1 MNKLISKELIDVLV
15 QKPMKKGIIPSSCGD
30 CNPVPFGSSSGSN
43 FANSLH
49 FREAKSSTERF
60 LDLQTCD

>member
-1 MNKLISKELIDVLV
+1 M